1 MATITLRNTKGSPL
15 TNAEIDGNFTN
26 LNNGKLET
34 NGSGANVTNLNANN
48 IASGTLAVTRGGTGQ
63 TTYTNGQL
71 LIGNTTGNTLTK
83 ATLTAGSNIAI
94 TNGTGSISIATSLTP
109 SFTTISVS
117 GNSTLTGDIAVNGGD
132 VTTTSTTAT
141 LFNANAT
148 TLNIGGSA
156 TAVNIGAATGT
167 LTVNNTTLAAKAIT
181 ASTTL
186 NVTGVSTFAAGTAL
200 LPSISRTGD
209 TNTGMFF
216 PAADNIGLVTNG
228 LEAIRVNSIGHIG
241 VGNATPDQRL
251 DVSGNAT
258 FRGNGTEAFISL
270 RNTFN
275 SGYLAYRQ
283 GSLSLEFINVQNG
296 PIIFATN
303 NVQRARMHSS
313 GGVSIGNTTDSGT
326 GSLNVS
332 GQTILG
338 NTLNV
343 TGATTLN
350 STLGV
355 TGTATVGGALTVT
368 GNLRAPDTLTQVI
381 HKRVDTKV
389 TYAIPG
395 YVAGTTANG
404 VFIAALD
411 TTITPKFSTS
421 KVLVNM
427 CISFEVHN
435 DTIFRLYRVVGGVS
449 TEIGTNSTDANRWS
463 GIWHTGF
470 DGDNNS
476 TPTTN
481 TYFFYD
487 TPNTANAVTY
497 RLMCQSSGVAATTF
511 FLNRTVN
518 SAGSATLGEV
528 AISQVLLQEIC

>member
-26 LNNGKLET
+26 LNNAKLET
-34 NGSGANVTNLNANN
+34 NGSGANLTNLNASN
-48 IASGTLAVTRGGTGQ
+48 ITTGTLAVARGGTGQ
-63 TTYTNGQL
+63 NVYANGQL
-71 LIGNTTGNTLTK
+71 LIGNSTGNTLTK
-83 ATLTAGSNIAI
+83 ANLTPGSNISI
-94 TNGTGSISIATSLTP
+94 TNGTGTITIATSAIP
-109 SFTTISVS
+109 VFTTVTTT
-117 GNSTLTGDIAVNGGD
+117 GNVTIAGDLAVNGSD
-132 VTTTSTTAT
+132 ITTNALGTAT
-141 LFNANAT
+141 VFNANAQ

-216 PAADNIGLVTNG
+216 PAADTIAFTEGGVEAMRIDSSGRVGIGLTSVFGQLDIQAWGAGLANG
-228 LEAIRVNSIGHIG
+228 LIVRNSTGSGAQLLLTAQDSSSVNISASTSSTNPVDMKFYTTAAEGGGIQQRAIITSDGNVGIGTG
-241 VGNATPDQRL
+241 SPQARL
-251 DVSGNAT
+251 DVN
-258 FRGNGTEAFISL
+258 
-270 RNTFN
+270 
-275 SGYLAYRQ
+275 
-283 GSLSLEFINVQNG
+283 
-296 PIIFATN
+296 
-303 NVQRARMHSS
+303 
-313 GGVSIGNTTDSGT
+313 GGVIIGGT
-326 GSLNVS
+326 LSTN
-332 GQTILG
+332 
-338 NTLNV
+338 
-343 TGATTLN
+343 GAVTLN

-355 TGTATVGGALTVT
+355 TGLATIGSVRST
-368 GNLRAPDTLTQVI
+368 GVVTQVI

-435 DTIFRLYRVVGGVS
+435 DTIFKLYRVVGGVS
-449 TEIGTNSTDANRWS
+449 TEIGRNSTDAQNWS
-463 GIWHTGF
+463 GIWHPGYDF
-470 DGDNNS
+470 DNNS

-487 TPNTANAVTY
+487 TPNTASAVTY
-497 RLMCQSSGVAATTF
+497 RLMCQSSGIGATTF

-518 SAGSATLGEV
+518 SAGSATFGEV